1 MASGNVLTEETLGA
15 ERLLTKADQA
25 TRARGLSY
33 FQQGRARMQSLEPTE
48 AVFRVQGSER
58 YEVVIWL
65 EGTHVHLSCDC
76 PVEGDETAPC
86 KHEIASL
93 VTLRNYLRLNPP
105 VTWETVVS
113 KAVSKVPRK
122 PGAGATRLI
131 LAFSLQK
138 RYSDWSIAPY
148 NLAFSHFPDDMDPT
162 DTDALARVI
171 HQQRLGSQAKAVRS
185 LGNPQRFLN
194 LNDETRIAAQLSTI
208 EQRYGYYSY
217 SNEGEAGVTAILPH
231 LPAAILFSGTEQN
244 PFVKRLQV
252 APHPATPVLEMADTP
267 EGLELKARV
276 QLDGKTLALDPKT
289 TTRLA
294 ESPLWL
300 QTGPQ
305 LFSVDD
311 PTGTFQIFA
320 QTPDLLVPPEQRDA
334 FLTRYLLPLAERIA
348 IQGLD
353 ISQEDVE
360 AAPIPRL
367 YLSEDESQM
376 QAALRFGYGEY
387 ELGYEKDLPNVSLQH
402 KPDTLTLARII
413 RQPQREEEIWLD
425 LSHYSLKRGAES
437 GLFLLRAKADP
448 IDFLLHQIPKLVAA
462 GFEVFGEEALTTARI
477 NRSKPTMSFS
487 VSSGID
493 WFDVQAVARFGDLE
507 VKIQEI
513 RRAVRKRE
521 KFVKLS
527 DGSLGVIPEE
537 WLDRYRH
544 LFGMTEE
551 TEDGLQLSAGQVGLL
566 DQLLTEGETIET
578 DAEFERRRQRLR
590 DFDQIAPHE
599 LPRDLTATLRPY
611 QKAGVDWLHFL
622 HEYEFGGCLADDM
635 GTGKTLTT
643 LTFLQSLKEE
653 GHVKTASLLV
663 LPRSLIF
670 NWEREAAKWTPGLT
684 LLNHAHNTRT
694 KDLADFDQYD
704 LVLTTYGILLRD
716 IEMLRQHRFHYVV
729 LDEAQAIKN
738 PLSQTG
744 KAARL
749 LQSDHRLTLTGTP
762 VENST
767 LELWSQF
774 AFLNPG
780 LLGGF
785 EYFRTEFANAIERSQ
800 DENAAALLRRMV
812 HPFILRRTKDQV
824 ATDLPPRTE
833 RILYTEMEPAQR
845 KLYEQKRDF
854 YRAQVLG
861 LIEKEGINDAR
872 MKILEGL
879 LRLRQ
884 IANHPRLVETSSQAS
899 SGKFETLLETLDTL
913 RAEGHKALIFS
924 QFVGMLKIV
933 RDELDKRKIPYAYL
947 DGSTKDRQQRV
958 DAFQDDPKLS
968 FFLISLKAGGVGLNL
983 TAADYVIHIDPWWNP
998 AVEMQATDRTHRIG
1012 QDKPVFVYK
1021 LISRDTV
1028 EEKILLLQDRKRAL
1042 VSQLIATE
1050 GGFFKSLTRD
1060 DIAGLFE

>member
-1 MASGNVLTEETLGA
+1 VAGGVLTEETLGT
-15 ERLLTKADQA
+15 ERLIARADQA

-33 FQQGRARMQSLEPTE
+33 FQQGRARLQSIEPTE

-58 YEVVIWL
+58 YEVVIWMEDGQVRL
-65 EGTHVHLSCDC
+65 MCDC
-76 PVEGDETAPC
+76 PVQGDETSPC
-86 KHEIASL
+86 KHEVASL

-105 VTWETVVS
+105 VSWETVVS
-113 KAVSKVPRK
+113 KAISKAPRK
-122 PGAGATRLI
+122 PGAGVTRLI
-131 LAFSLQK
+131 LGFSLQK
-138 RYSDWSIAPY
+138 RYSDWSVAPY
-148 NLAFSHFPDDMDPT
+148 SLAFSHFPSDIDPT
-162 DTDALARVI
+162 DADALSRI
-171 HQQRLGSQAKAVRS
+171 IQQQRLGSQAKAIRS
-185 LGNPQRFLN
+185 IGNPQRFLN
-194 LNDETRIAAQLSTI
+194 LSDEMRIATQLAAM

-217 SNEGEAGVTAILPH
+217 SSDGEAGLTAVLPH
-231 LPAAILFSGTEQN
+231 LSKAVFFSGTEQN

-252 APHPATPVLEMADTP
+252 ASYPAPPVLEMADTS

-276 QLDGKTLALDPKT
+276 QLDGQTLALDPKT

-294 ESPLWL
+294 DSPLWL
-300 QTGPQ
+300 QAGAQ
-305 LFSVDD
+305 IFSVDD

-334 FLTRYLLPLAERIA
+334 FLTRYLLPLAERIT

-353 ISQEDVE
+353 ITQEEVE
-360 AAPIPRL
+360 AEPVPRL
-367 YLSEDESQM
+367 YLSDVEGEM
-376 QAALRFGYGEY
+376 QAALRFGYGDY
-387 ELGYEKDLPNVSLQH
+387 ELSYEKDLPPVSLQQ
-402 KPDTLTLARII
+402 KPDTLTLARIV
-413 RQPQREEEIWLD
+413 RQSEREEGCWQD
-425 LSHYSLKRGAES
+425 LSHYSLKRGPES
-437 GLFLLRAKADP
+437 GVFLLRAKTDP
-448 IDFLLHQIPKLVAA
+448 IDFLLHQIPKLTAA
-462 GFEVFGEEALTTARI
+462 GFEVYGEEALTTARI

-521 KFVKLS
+521 KFVKLG

-537 WLDRYRH
+537 WLERYRH

-551 TEDGLQLSAGQVGLL
+551 TDDGLRLGTGQVGLL
-566 DQLLTEGETIET
+566 DQLLIEGETLEA
-578 DAEFERRRQRLR
+578 DSEFEHRRERLR
-590 DFDQIAPHE
+590 GFDQITPHE
-599 LPRDLTATLRPY
+599 LPQGLTGTLRPY
-611 QKAGVDWLHFL
+611 QKAGFDWLHFL

-635 GTGKTLTT
+635 GLGKTAQA
-643 LTFLQSLKEE
+643 LTFLQSLKEQ
-653 GHVKTASLLV
+653 GLAKSATLLV

-670 NWEREAAKWTPGLT
+670 NWEREAAKWAPGLT
-684 LLNHAHNTRT
+684 LLNHADTTRA
-694 KDLADFDQYD
+694 KDLADFDGYD

-716 IEMLRQHRFHYVV
+716 IEMLSKHRFHYVI

-749 LQSDHRLTLTGTP
+749 IKADHRLTLTGTP

-780 LLGGF
+780 QLGSL
-785 EYFRTEFANAIERSQ
+785 EYFRTEFANAIEKHQ
-800 DENAAALLRRMV
+800 DEASAALLRRMV

-845 KLYEQKRDF
+845 KFYEQKRDF

-861 LIEKEGINDAR
+861 LIDKKGINDAR

-884 IANHPRLVETSSQAS
+884 ISNHPRLVEPTSKAA
-899 SGKFETLLETLDTL
+899 SGKFENLLETMDTL
-913 RAEGHKALIFS
+913 RSEGHKALIFS
-924 QFVGMLKIV
+924 QFVGMLKII

-947 DGSTKDRQQRV
+947 DGSVKDRQARV
-958 DAFQDDPKLS
+958 DAFQGDPNLP

-1012 QDKPVFVYK
+1012 QTKPVFVYK
-1021 LISRDTV
+1021 LIARDTV

-1050 GGFFKSLTRD
+1050 GGFFKSLTAAD
-1060 DIAGLFE
+1060 VASLFE